1 VRAHLV
7 SIREPA
13 YPDRDSATLGSERRD
28 LRAEPVAQLNLSE
41 PGRPESQKGFQISS
55 IRSPNFRRL
64 AYLVYRSTPSLFVRK
79 IKLGKLLMGGAHSG
93 ITDARISGNFLA
105 PSTPVADSP
114 HAQFLRTYREIGD
127 AIFELDR
134 FVETAYC
141 KYALRC
147 IELYGRFFSHTD
159 LQGVLQRA
167 RRFVAFY
174 NGDSYSLEDRHQSL
188 PNAPV
193 EVSRIKYSD
202 CYEVIDGHHRLAVA
216 TMRGSDEYRCAILP
230 TDAVFTPMQL
240 MVMDSIW
247 FKGQRRILQP
257 IPVPE
262 LQSWSVARKCTD
274 RLALMAAWLRRNGIS
289 SGSFLDVGACYG
301 WFVSEMA
308 KLGFQASGVEQDG
321 ALAAV
326 GRLAYGL
333 HPSAITVKNLGH
345 HLRSTTQKYDAVCCL
360 SVLQNYLLRYEKMT
374 AEEFIQLVDQVT
386 GSVLFFDTGESHES
400 RLKRSLA
407 GWNVGY
413 IQNWLKTNTSFSK
426 IEVLG
431 MDSDRYGI
439 FRDQFGRHLFA
450 CSR

>member
-1 VRAHLV
+1 ML
-7 SIREPA
+7 
-13 YPDRDSATLGSERRD
+13 DRLSMSRR
-28 LRAEPVAQLNLSE
+28 V
-41 PGRPESQKGFQISS
+41 SS
-55 IRSPNFRRL
+55 IRSPSLRRL
-64 AYLVYRSTPSLFVRK
+64 AYLLYRSTPNLFVRK
-79 IKLGKLLMGGAHSG
+79 ITLGKLLMGGAHSG
-93 ITDARISGNFLA
+93 ITDARISGNVLV

-114 HAQFLRTYREIGD
+114 HAEFLRSYREIGD

-134 FVETAYC
+134 FVATAYC

-167 RRFVAFY
+167 KRFVALY

-202 CYEVIDGHHRLAVA
+202 CYEVIDGHHRLAIA
-216 TMRGSDEYRCAILP
+216 TMRGLAEYPCAILP
-230 TDAVFTPMQL
+230 TDGLFTPMQL

-247 FKGQRRILQP
+247 FRGQRRIFQP

-262 LQSWSVARKCTD
+262 LRSWSVARKCTD
-274 RLALMAAWLRRNGIS
+274 RLALMVAWLRRNGIS
-289 SGSFLDVGACYG
+289 SGSFFDVGACYG
-301 WFVSEMA
+301 WFISEMA

-333 HPSAITVKNLGH
+333 HSSAMTVENLGH
-345 HLRSTTQKYDAVCCL
+345 HLRSTKRKYDAVCCL

-374 AEEFIQLVDQVT
+374 AEEFIQLVDQIT
-386 GSVLFFDTGESHES
+386 GSVLFFDTGECHEG
-400 RLKRSLA
+400 RLKHSLA
-407 GWNVGY
+407 GWNVEY
-413 IQNWLKTNTSFSK
+413 IQNWLKKNTSFSK
-426 IEVLG
+426 IELLG
-431 MDSDRYGI
+431 VDSDRCGI
-439 FRDQFGRHLFA
+439 FRVQFGRHLFA
-450 CSR
+450 CTR

>member
-1 VRAHLV
+1 ML
-7 SIREPA
+7 
-13 YPDRDSATLGSERRD
+13 DR
-28 LRAEPVAQLNLSE
+28 LSMSH
-41 PGRPESQKGFQISS
+41 RVSS
-55 IRSPNFRRL
+55 IRSPSFRRL
-64 AYLVYRSTPSLFVRK
+64 AYLVYRSVPSLFVRK
-79 IKLGKLLMGGAHSG
+79 IKLGKLLLGGAHSG
-93 ITDARISGNFLA
+93 ITDARISGNLLV

-127 AIFELDR
+127 AVFELDR
-134 FVETAYC
+134 FVATAYC

-167 RRFVAFY
+167 RRFVALY
-174 NGDSYSLEDRHQSL
+174 NGAAYSLEDRHQSL

-216 TMRGSDEYRCAILP
+216 TMRGLDEYSCAILP
-230 TDAVFTPMQL
+230 TDGVLTPMQL

-247 FKGQRRILQP
+247 FRGQRRIFQP

-262 LQSWSVARKCTD
+262 LQGWSVARKCTD
-274 RLALMAAWLRRNGIS
+274 RLALMVAWLRRNGIS
-289 SGSFLDVGACYG
+289 SGSFFDVGACYG

-333 HPSAITVKNLGH
+333 HSSAIAVENLGR
-345 HLRSTTQKYDAVCCL
+345 HLKSTKRKYDAVCCL
-360 SVLQNYLLRYEKMT
+360 SVLQNYILRYEKMT
-374 AEEFIQLVDQVT
+374 AEEFIRLVDQIT
-386 GSVLFFDTGESHES
+386 GSVLFVDTGECHES
-400 RLKRSLA
+400 RLKHSLA
-407 GWNVGY
+407 GWNVEY
-413 IQNWLKTNTSFSK
+413 IENWLKKNTSFSK
-426 IEVLG
+426 IELLG
-431 MDSDRYGI
+431 MDNDRYGV
-439 FRDQFGRHLFA
+439 FRVQFGRHLFA
-450 CSR
+450 CTR

>member
-1 VRAHLV
+1 LLV
-7 SIREPA
+7 
-13 YPDRDSATLGSERRD
+13 
-28 LRAEPVAQLNLSE
+28 
-41 PGRPESQKGFQISS
+41 
-55 IRSPNFRRL
+55 
-64 AYLVYRSTPSLFVRK
+64 
-79 IKLGKLLMGGAHSG
+79 
-93 ITDARISGNFLA
+93 

-127 AIFELDR
+127 AVFELDR
-134 FVETAYC
+134 FAATAYC

-167 RRFVAFY
+167 KCFVALY
-174 NGDSYSLEDRHQSL
+174 NGASYSLEDRHQSL

-216 TMRGSDEYRCAILP
+216 TMRGLDEYPCAILP
-230 TDAVFTPMQL
+230 TDGVVTPMQL
-240 MVMDSIW
+240 LVMDSIW
-247 FKGQRRILQP
+247 YRGQCRIFQP

-262 LQSWSVARKCTD
+262 LQGWSVARRCTD
-274 RLALMAAWLRRNGIS
+274 RLALMVAWLRRNGFS
-289 SGSFLDVGACYG
+289 SGSFFDVGACYG

-333 HPSAITVKNLGH
+333 HSSAMRVENLGH
-345 HLRSTTQKYDAVCCL
+345 HLKSTKRKYDAVCCL
-360 SVLQNYLLRYEKMT
+360 SVLQNYILRSEKMT
-374 AEEFIQLVDQVT
+374 AEEFIRLVDQIT
-386 GSVLFFDTGESHES
+386 GSVLFVDTGECHES

-407 GWNVGY
+407 GWNVEY
-413 IQNWLKTNTSFSK
+413 IENWLKKNTSFSK
-426 IEVLG
+426 IELLG
-431 MDSDRYGI
+431 TDSDRYGI
-439 FRDQFGRHLFA
+439 FRVQFGRHLFA
-450 CSR
+450 CTR

>member
-1 VRAHLV
+1 ML
-7 SIREPA
+7 
-13 YPDRDSATLGSERRD
+13 DRLSMSRR
-28 LRAEPVAQLNLSE
+28 V
-41 PGRPESQKGFQISS
+41 SS
-55 IRSPNFRRL
+55 IRDPSFRRL
-64 AYLVYRSTPSLFVRK
+64 AYLVYRSAPSLFVRK
-79 IKLGKLLMGGAHSG
+79 IKLGKLLLGGAHSG
-93 ITDARISGNFLA
+93 ITDARISGNLLV

-114 HAQFLRTYREIGD
+114 HAQFLRTYSEIGD
-127 AIFELDR
+127 AIFESDR

-141 KYALRC
+141 KYALRS

-167 RRFVAFY
+167 KRFVASY
-174 NGDSYSLEDRHQSL
+174 NGASYSLEDRHQSL

-216 TMRGSDEYRCAILP
+216 TMRGLDEYPCAILP
-230 TDAVFTPMQL
+230 TDGVFTPMQL

-247 FKGQRRILQP
+247 FRGQRRIFQP

-274 RLALMAAWLRRNGIS
+274 RLALMVAWLRRNGIS
-289 SGSFLDVGACYG
+289 SGSFFDVGACYG

-333 HPSAITVKNLGH
+333 HSSAITVQNLGH
-345 HLRSTTQKYDAVCCL
+345 HLRSTKRKYDAVCCL
-360 SVLQNYLLRYEKMT
+360 SVLQNYLLRHEKMT
-374 AEEFIQLVDQVT
+374 ADEFIQLVDKIT
-386 GSVLFFDTGESHES
+386 GSVLFFDTGECHES
-400 RLKRSLA
+400 RLKHPLA
-407 GWNVGY
+407 GWNVEY
-413 IQNWLKTNTSFSK
+413 IQNWLKENTSFSK
-426 IEVLG
+426 IELLG
-431 MDSDRYGI
+431 MDNDRYGI
-439 FRDQFGRHLFA
+439 FRVQFGRHLFA
-450 CSR
+450 CTR